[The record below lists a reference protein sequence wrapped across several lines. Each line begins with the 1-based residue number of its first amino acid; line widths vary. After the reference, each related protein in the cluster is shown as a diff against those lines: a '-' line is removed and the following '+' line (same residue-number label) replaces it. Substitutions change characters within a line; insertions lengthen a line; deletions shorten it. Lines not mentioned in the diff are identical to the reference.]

1 MSIVEAARKVTAHG
15 AQESL
20 GASTAP
26 YKTGDRIVAV
36 SPEGIKFLAKVEVV
50 SPATPGKFNVMGAIV
65 EPRRFRGHLL
75 STVVSA
81 DGTGPAIHAA

>member
-1 MSIVEAARKVTAHG
+1 MSFIEAATGTAAQGAPVTA
-15 AQESL
+15 A
-20 GASTAP
+20 AP

-36 SPEGIKFLAKVEVV
+36 SPEGVKFLAKVEVV
-50 SPATPGKFNVMGAIV
+50 SPATPGTFNVMGSIV

-75 STVVSA
+75 STVVAA

>member
-1 MSIVEAARKVTAHG
+1 VSIVEAARKVTAAQG
-15 AQESL
+15 AQ
-20 GASTAP
+20 GAKAP

-50 SPATPGKFNVMGAIV
+50 TPATPGKFNVMGAIV

-81 DGTGPAIHAA
+81 DGTGPAVHAA